1 MFNLEI
7 WIDFLG
13 IRFEYGFEYMG
24 PTESLINNPSTDRYI
39 ISSLSA
45 LKQYHAAC
53 FYGDVG
59 SGRTK
64 AVMEV
69 GKVNLISLLSI
80 IGCQWFLNK

>member
-1 MFNLEI
+1 MYYLEI

-13 IRFEYGFEYMG
+13 MRFEYGFEYLG
-24 PTESLINNPSTDRYI
+24 PAESLINNPSTDRYM
-39 ISSLSA
+39 ISSLLA

-53 FYGDVG
+53 FYGSEG

-69 GKVNLISLLSI
+69 GKVN
-80 IGCQWFLNK
+80 